1 MDIILAFLLDCVLGD
16 PYNFPHPVKFIGKYI
31 KFFEN
36 KVLKKVHSDKELKY
50 KYGFI
55 LLVTTCL
62 IVYGSTFV
70 ILFVAKSINI
80 YLFYILNIILL
91 WTSIAPKCLANEAY
105 KVYKELVNK
114 NIDEARKKI
123 SYLVSRDTKE
133 LDFQSI
139 AKATI
144 ETVFENT
151 SDGIIAP
158 LFFAAIGGTPLAMS
172 YKAVSTL
179 DSMVGY
185 HNQKYEHFGF
195 FSAKADDILNFI
207 PARVSGLL
215 IVVSSVF
222 LNYDYKSSWE
232 IFLRD
237 RKNHKS
243 PNSAHPEAAG
253 AGALSIRLGGSTS
266 YFGKVTNKPYIGNL
280 IKEIEATDIIKSIKL
295 MYTSTIIW
303 ILILVLI

>member
-158 LFFAAIGGTPLAMS
+158 LFFAAIGGSPLAMC

-253 AGALSIRLGGSTS
+253 AGALGIRLGGATS
-266 YFGKVTNKPYIGNL
+266 YFGKVINKPYIGNKN
-280 IKEIEATDIIKSIKL
+280 KEIETTDIIKSIKL
-295 MYTSTIIW
+295 MYISTILW

>member
-36 KVLKKVHSDKELKY
+36 KVFKKVHSDKELKY

-62 IVYGSTFV
+62 VSYGSTFI

-114 NIDEARKKI
+114 NINEARKKI

-151 SDGIIAP
+151 SDGVIAP
-158 LFFAAIGGTPLAMS
+158 LFFAAIGGAPLAMC

-222 LNYDYKSSWE
+222 LSYDYKSSWE

-253 AGALSIRLGGSTS
+253 AGALGIQLGGATS
-266 YFGKVTNKPYIGNL
+266 YFGKVINKPYIGNL
-280 IKEIEATDIIKSIKL
+280 IKEIEAIDIIKSIKL
-295 MYTSTIIW
+295 MYTSTILW
-303 ILILVLI
+303 ILILIY

>member
-36 KVLKKVHSDKELKY
+36 KVFKKVHSDKELKY

-91 WTSIAPKCLANEAY
+91 WTSISPKCLANEAY

-222 LNYDYKSSWE
+222 LSYDYKSSWE

-253 AGALSIRLGGSTS
+253 AGALGIRLGGATS

>member
-36 KVLKKVHSDKELKY
+36 KVFKKVHSDKELKY

-91 WTSIAPKCLANEAY
+91 WTSISPKCLANEAY

-215 IVVSSVF
+215 IVVSSIF
-222 LNYDYKSSWE
+222 LSYDYKSSWE

-253 AGALSIRLGGSTS
+253 AGALGIQLGGATS

>member
-36 KVLKKVHSDKELKY
+36 KVFKKVHSDKELKY

-62 IVYGSTFV
+62 IAYGSTFV

-222 LNYDYKSSWE
+222 LSYDYKSSWE

-253 AGALSIRLGGSTS
+253 AGALGIRLGGATS

>member
-36 KVLKKVHSDKELKY
+36 KVFKKVHSDKELKY

-158 LFFAAIGGTPLAMS
+158 LFFAAIGGTPLAMC

-243 PNSAHPEAAG
+243 SNSAHPEAAG
-253 AGALSIRLGGSTS
+253 AGALGIQLGGATS

>member
-36 KVLKKVHSDKELKY
+36 KVFKKVHSDKELKY

-62 IVYGSTFV
+62 IAYGSTFV

-91 WTSIAPKCLANEAY
+91 WTSISPKCLANEAY

-222 LNYDYKSSWE
+222 LSYDYKSSWE

-253 AGALSIRLGGSTS
+253 AGALGIRLGGATS

>member
-158 LFFAAIGGTPLAMS
+158 LFFAAIGGAPLAMC

-185 HNQKYEHFGF
+185 HNQKYEYFGF

-222 LNYDYKSSWE
+222 LSYDYKSSWE

-253 AGALSIRLGGSTS
+253 AGALGIQLGGTTS
-266 YFGKVTNKPYIGNL
+266 YFGKVINKPYIGNL
-280 IKEIEATDIIKSIKL
+280 IKEIEAIDIIKSIKL
-295 MYTSTIIW
+295 MYTSTILW
-303 ILILVLI
+303 ILILIY

>member
-158 LFFAAIGGTPLAMS
+158 LFFAAIGGTPLAMC

>member
-36 KVLKKVHSDKELKY
+36 KVFKKVHSDKELKY

-158 LFFAAIGGTPLAMS
+158 LFFAAIGGTPLAMC

>member
-151 SDGIIAP
+151 SDGVIAP
-158 LFFAAIGGTPLAMS
+158 LFFAAIGGAPLAMC

-222 LNYDYKSSWE
+222 LSYDYKSSWE

-253 AGALSIRLGGSTS
+253 AGALGIRLGGATS

>member
-158 LFFAAIGGTPLAMS
+158 LFFAAIGGTPLAMC

-253 AGALSIRLGGSTS
+253 AGALGLRLGGATS
-266 YFGKVTNKPYIGNL
+266 YFGKVTNKPYIGNKN
-280 IKEIEATDIIKSIKL
+280 KEIETTDIIKSVKL
-295 MYTSTIIW
+295 MYISTILW

>member
-36 KVLKKVHSDKELKY
+36 KVFKKVHSDKELKY

-158 LFFAAIGGTPLAMS
+158 LFFAAIGGTPLAMC

-232 IFLRD
+232 IFLCD

>member
-36 KVLKKVHSDKELKY
+36 KVFKKVHSDKELKY

-91 WTSIAPKCLANEAY
+91 WTSISPKCLANEAY

>member
-91 WTSIAPKCLANEAY
+91 WTSIAPKCLASESY
-105 KVYKELVNK
+105 KVYKELTNE

-151 SDGIIAP
+151 SDGVIAP
-158 LFFAAIGGTPLAMS
+158 LFFAAIGGAPLAMC

-222 LNYDYKSSWE
+222 LSYDYKSSWE

-253 AGALSIRLGGSTS
+253 AGALGIRLGGATS

>member
-36 KVLKKVHSDKELKY
+36 EVFKKVHSDKELKY

-62 IVYGSTFV
+62 IAYGSTFV

-222 LNYDYKSSWE
+222 LSYDYKSSWE

-253 AGALSIRLGGSTS
+253 AGALGIRLGGATS

>member
-36 KVLKKVHSDKELKY
+36 KVFKKVHSDKELKY

-62 IVYGSTFV
+62 IAYGSTFV

-151 SDGIIAP
+151 SDGVIAP

-222 LNYDYKSSWE
+222 LSYDYKSSWE

-253 AGALSIRLGGSTS
+253 AGALGIRLGGATS